1 LIQEDAVD
9 DTILV
14 ETIRE
19 AQAIIARHRE
29 GVHPSADDT
38 IAQLMQL
45 LDSAEVVKALADRG
59 FPIDAFR

>member
-1 LIQEDAVD
+1 MD

-19 AQAIIARHRE
+19 AQAVLARHRE
-29 GVHPSADDT
+29 SAHPSADET
-38 IAQLMQL
+38 LAELIQL

-59 FPIDAFR
+59 FRSEAFG